1 MDFSSLSDSC
11 LARMIHDNWCAFEA
25 RAEIARRIKA
35 RNTNTRKEAR
45 VPAASR
51 HTRVWS
57 GKTDLGAFT
66 HLPQVR
72 LGGSS
77 IPEPWLR

>member
-1 MDFSSLSDSC
+1 VDFSTLSDSC

-57 GKTDLGAFT
+57 GHTDLASFT
-66 HLPQVR
+66 SFPKTR
-72 LGGSS
+72 LAGNAIS
-77 IPEPWLR
+77 EPWLR